1 MLCTCMFMHE
11 QTHIHICTCTYI
23 HTYNQTNMHAYI
35 HTTMFYLSLST
46 SSRVSYFM
54 SLPTCGVSC
63 STCPYLTSTI
73 HADFW
78 LSWWWWCWCGGLI
91 DFRTHGQGLGRLL
104 DLLVRV
110 SACATLRLALRRVG
124 ILTRTVDA
132 SLLHPRLGLCF
143 KMYGPRSVH
152 DHLQSGCV
160 RAESTDNKP
169 PSKNHDVASY
179 QQHLFKS

>member
-1 MLCTCMFMHE
+1 MVKGLEDCW
-11 QTHIHICTCTYI
+11 ICLF
-23 HTYNQTNMHAYI
+23 A
-35 HTTMFYLSLST
+35 F
-46 SSRVSYFM
+46 
-54 SLPTCGVSC
+54 
-63 STCPYLTSTI
+63 
-73 HADFW
+73 
-78 LSWWWWCWCGGLI
+78 
-91 DFRTHGQGLGRLL
+91 
-104 DLLVRV
+104 LLV
-110 SACATLRLALRRVG
+110 LRCGLALRRVG